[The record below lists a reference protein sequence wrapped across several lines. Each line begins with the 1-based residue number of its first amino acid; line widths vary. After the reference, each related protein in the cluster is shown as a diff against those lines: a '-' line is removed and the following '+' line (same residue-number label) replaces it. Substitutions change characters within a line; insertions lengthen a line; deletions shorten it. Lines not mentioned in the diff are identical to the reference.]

1 MHTINNYI
9 NGEHISPV
17 GGEYLDNI
25 EPATGRVYSNLASS
39 DHRDVQAA
47 VAAAKQAFPAWS
59 SMRASDRSALLLKLA
74 DLIDSN
80 LEDLA
85 RAETIDQ
92 GKPLWL
98 TGSLDIPRAATNFR
112 FFASAILQNESSTHD
127 TDGAFFNYTLRKPR
141 GVAGLISPWNLP
153 LYLFTWKIAP
163 ALATGNTVV
172 GKPSEL
178 TPMTASMLCDLAAKA
193 GLPPG
198 VLNVVHGIGS
208 KTGAAII
215 THPDIPAISF
225 TGGTT
230 TGKWIAEHAGPMF
243 KRLSLELGG
252 KNPNLIFDDCDLD
265 AAVESTTRSSFLN
278 QGEICL
284 CGSRIYVQR
293 RLFDEF
299 LSRLIAKTKA
309 LKVGDPL
316 DPSSNQGALVS
327 AAHRDKVANAVE
339 QARSL
344 TGKVHCGGGIPAS
357 LPDRC
362 KDGFFYE
369 PTIITNLDPKCPF
382 EQEEVFGPVVSVTP
396 FDTEEEAIAL
406 ANGTKYGLA
415 SIIWTRDL
423 KRAHRVAAAIDSG
436 VVWINCWMIRDL
448 RTPFGGMKQSGVGRE
463 GGAEA
468 LRFFTESKNVCIAT

>member
-1 MHTINNYI
+1 MHAINNDI
-9 NGEHISPV
+9 NGTHVPPI

-25 EPATGRVYSNLASS
+25 EPATGRVYSKVASS
-39 DHRDVQAA
+39 DQRDVEAA
-47 VAAAKQAFPAWS
+47 VAAAKSAFPAWS
-59 SMRASDRSALLLKLA
+59 AMPASNRSALLLKLA
-74 DLIDSN
+74 DLIDAN
-80 LEDLA
+80 LDELA
-85 RAETIDQ
+85 KAESVDQ

-98 TGSLDIPRAATNFR
+98 TRSLDIPRSATNFR
-112 FFASAILQNESSTHD
+112 FFATAIPHSETSAHD
-127 TDGAFFNYTLRKPR
+127 TDGAFLNYTLRKPR

-178 TPMTASMLCDLAAKA
+178 TPMTASMLCDIAAKA

-198 VLNVVHGIGS
+198 VLNVVHGNGP
-208 KTGAAII
+208 KAGAAII

-265 AAVESTTRSSFLN
+265 AAVESTIRSSFLN

-299 LSRLIAKTKA
+299 LSRFIAKTKA

-316 DPSSNQGALVS
+316 DPDSKQGALVS

-339 QARSL
+339 QARGL
-344 TGKVHCGGGIPAS
+344 GGKVLCGGSAPAS

-362 KDGFFYE
+362 KGGFFYE
-369 PTIITNLDPKCPF
+369 PTIITNLDPSCAF

-396 FDTEEEAIAL
+396 FDLEEEAIAL

-415 SIIWTRDL
+415 SIVWTRDL
-423 KRAHRVAAAIDSG
+423 KRTHRVAAAIESG

-468 LRFFTESKNVCIAT
+468 LRFFTEAKNICVAT

>member
-1 MHTINNYI
+1 MHAINNYI
-9 NGEHISPV
+9 NGTHVPPI

-25 EPATGRVYSNLASS
+25 EPATGRVYSKVASS
-39 DHRDVQAA
+39 DQRDVEAA
-47 VAAAKQAFPAWS
+47 AAAAKSAFPAWS
-59 SMRASDRSALLLKLA
+59 AMPASNRSALLLKLA
-74 DLIDSN
+74 DLIDAN
-80 LEDLA
+80 LDELA
-85 RAETIDQ
+85 KAESVDQ

-98 TGSLDIPRAATNFR
+98 TRSLDIPRSATNFR
-112 FFASAILQNESSTHD
+112 FFATATPHSETSAHD
-127 TDGAFFNYTLRKPR
+127 TDGAYLNYTLRKPR

-198 VLNVVHGIGS
+198 VLNVVHGNGP
-208 KTGAAII
+208 KAGAAII

-265 AAVESTTRSSFLN
+265 AAVESTIRSSFLN

-299 LSRLIAKTKA
+299 LSRFIAKTKA

-316 DPSSNQGALVS
+316 DPDSKQGALVS

-339 QARSL
+339 QARGL
-344 TGKVHCGGGIPAS
+344 GGKVLCGGRAPAS

-362 KDGFFYE
+362 KGGFFYE
-369 PTIITNLDPKCPF
+369 PTIITNLDPSCAF

-415 SIIWTRDL
+415 SIVWTRDL
-423 KRAHRVAAAIDSG
+423 KRTHRVAAAIESG

-468 LRFFTESKNVCIAT
+468 LRFFTETKNVCIAT